1 MPKLTLSADS
11 EVIVLAKKLAGRQGT
26 SVSSLFSQFIR
37 SMDAKGRSA
46 SLTPLTRRASG
57 LIRLP
62 RGKSTRQLIEEAL
75 TKRYGR

>member
-11 EVIVLAKKLAGRQGT
+11 DVIDLAKKLADRQGT

-37 SMDAKGRSA
+37 SMATSGQAA

-62 RGKSTRQLIEEAL
+62 RGKSDRQLTQEAL
-75 TKRYGR
+75 SARYGR

>member
-11 EVIVLAKKLAGRQGT
+11 EIIDLAKKLARKRGT
-26 SVSSLFSQFIR
+26 SVSNMFSQYVR
-37 SMDAKGRSA
+37 SMESGGRRV

-62 RGKSTRQLIEEAL
+62 HGKSDRQLIQEAI
-75 TKRYGR
+75 TARHGR